1 MDMNGKELGKIFG
14 EIAKSNGFESAFG
27 GWFKD
32 SVESIVVLDLQ
43 KSNFG
48 DYYEMNIKIFI
59 QGMFG
64 NRYSRSKNLV
74 KRDMGNIFRRQPL
87 EYKSVFDFD
96 EPMDNEKRKVDLA
109 KLFFDFIVPFTDQAL
124 SKSGIRELADKG
136 EITLL
141 PAVEEELDKWR

>member
-1 MDMNGKELGKIFG
+1 MDSKEFKKLFG
-14 EIAKSNGFESAFG
+14 EVAKSNGFESAFG

-32 SVESIVVLDLQ
+32 SAESIVVLDLQ

-64 NRYSRSKNLV
+64 NSYSRSKDLV
-74 KRDMGNIFRRQPL
+74 KRDIGNIFTRQPP

-96 EPMDNEKRKVDLA
+96 EPMDDEKRKE
-109 KLFFDFIVPFTDQAL
+109 KLEQLFSKFIVPFSDKAL
-124 SKSGIRELADKG
+124 SKSGIRELAEKG

-141 PAVEEELDKWR
+141 PAVKEELA

>member
-1 MDMNGKELGKIFG
+1 MNSKEFKKLFG
-14 EIAKSNGFESAFG
+14 EVAKSNDFESAFG

-32 SVESIVVLDLQ
+32 SAESIVVPDLQ

-64 NRYSRSKNLV
+64 SSYSRSKDLV
-74 KRDMGNIFRRQPL
+74 KRDIGNIFTRQPP

-96 EPMDNEKRKVDLA
+96 EPMDDDKRKE
-109 KLFFDFIVPFTDQAL
+109 KLKQLFSKFIVSFSDKAL
-124 SKSGIRELADKG
+124 SKSGKRELAKKG

-141 PAVEEELDKWR
+141 PAVKEELV

>member
-1 MDMNGKELGKIFG
+1 MDSKDFKKLFG
-14 EIAKSNGFESAFG
+14 EVAKSNGFESAFG

-32 SVESIVVLDLQ
+32 SAESIVVLDLQ

-64 NRYSRSKNLV
+64 NSYSRSKDLV
-74 KRDMGNIFRRQPL
+74 KRDIGNIFTRQPP

-96 EPMDNEKRKVDLA
+96 EPMDDEKRKE
-109 KLFFDFIVPFTDQAL
+109 KLEQLFSKFIVPFSDKAL
-124 SKSGIRELADKG
+124 STSGIRELAEKG

-141 PAVEEELDKWR
+141 PAVKEELA

>member
-1 MDMNGKELGKIFG
+1 MDNKEFKKIFG

-32 SVESIVVLDLQ
+32 SAESIIVLDLQ

-48 DYYEMNIKIFI
+48 NYYEMNIKIFI
-59 QGMFG
+59 QGVFG
-64 NRYSRSKNLV
+64 NTYSRNKNLV
-74 KRDMGNIFRRQPL
+74 KRDIGNIFRRQPL

-96 EPMDNEKRKVDLA
+96 EQMLDERRKADLV
-109 KLFFDFIVPFTDQAL
+109 KLFGNFIVPFTDKAL
-124 SKSGIRELADKG
+124 SKSGIIDLANKG

-141 PAVEEELDKWR
+141 PAVKGELA

>member
-1 MDMNGKELGKIFG
+1 MDSKEFKKIFG
-14 EIAKSNGFESAFG
+14 EVAKSNGFESAFG

-32 SVESIVVLDLQ
+32 SAESIVVLDLQ

-64 NRYSRSKNLV
+64 NSYSRSKNLV
-74 KRDMGNIFRRQPL
+74 KRDIGNIFRRQPP

-96 EPMDNEKRKVDLA
+96 EPMDDEKRKADLA
-109 KLFFDFIVPFTDQAL
+109 KLFRDFIVPFTDKAL

-141 PAVEEELDKWR
+141 PAVKEELA